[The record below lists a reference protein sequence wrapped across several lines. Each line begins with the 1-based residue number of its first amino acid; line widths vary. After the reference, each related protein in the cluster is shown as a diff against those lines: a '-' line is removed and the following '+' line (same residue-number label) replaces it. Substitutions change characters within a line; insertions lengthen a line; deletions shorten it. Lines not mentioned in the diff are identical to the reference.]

1 MKKIKLFCLA
11 SIFSAG
17 LLVGCSNN
25 QPVHTHEWGEVTYTW
40 SADNK
45 SCTAERTCKTDS
57 THKESETVDTSYAV
71 TTEATCS
78 KTGIGTY
85 TASFTN
91 ESFQVRT
98 KDITLDMVAHTWDEG
113 EITKFP
119 SILEE
124 GEKTYHCTK
133 CDATKTEVVAKTT
146 DATNYTLDAE
156 RMNDLTGVFT
166 AKAVVGA
173 DKASATLGIPLIAK
187 QNLVDNPTYQS
198 PGIIQGAAIDYEK
211 KTGAVQYE
219 WLPGQSADT
228 LVAPYS
234 YFRYSIT
241 KVSQQDADGQT
252 RVYDKLSGFDGTYYI
267 IRVDVSNLVANK
279 TGYLHVKHE
288 NNKALMVQVGMQN
301 GVNTNVEVTLDGNN
315 QPTVKP
321 TIKNGKWYVGE
332 TDTGIAADPTHNDSL
347 AYYQAITDANG
358 TSKNYWFVGGTGY
371 ADGMGMKSIV
381 YPLKDNAAALKDK
394 NGNHQDTP
402 YIDVVVLSSGKL
414 AAGADKGKETAP
426 TSDIS
431 LSFYVDDTLDNN
443 PDLMFDPT
451 SQDVNHA
458 ANVAKKFFDESK
470 AVEGTNKTSY
480 LVKGDDLEIDVVTVE
495 TQKQQDIN
503 EYWSLNKAIDFQPYN
518 EHTIKLLCEVPVLEG
533 LNVHSKDET
542 YRKVILD
549 VNSFDIQIANHS
561 QLGTAGLIVS
571 NNASLEILDSSNTVG
586 AELAI
591 GNNANME
598 VQNGGTLIIDETCQ
612 LEVEYD
618 AASKAANKVTYD
630 KVIEMITALPEVD
643 AVKEANRVDVE
654 AARGSYDL
662 LSEEDKAKVTNYDK
676 LTALEAKLGPDT
688 PLNNGEITVKQG
700 GKLINQGVI
709 NIEGLEV
716 KPQANNQQEAQ
727 QVVTRDMKAAS
738 MLIEEGGVVDN
749 YGCMMIKG
757 DLYLLGELNNYGKY
771 SDPIT
776 ATDPDKGQVTHHK
789 GIQVTWKD
797 DVTVEAQ
804 DSTPENKKYTV
815 NPEVKPGTIHVGM
828 DSKKNIVK
836 TAKIMNYGD
845 IVLCPGVIDVYGCY
859 SNVKNDTYEGNLY
872 MCAVS
877 EAVVPV
883 TPVNPTDP
891 LEERRQFAPPYESTF
906 NIINASLFMNQ
917 GHLYHAKIEILSNG
931 IFGTL
936 TVLLENNNQ

>member
-1 MKKIKLFCLA
+1 MKKIRLMCLA

-17 LLVGCSNN
+17 LLVGCSN
-25 QPVHTHEWGEVTYTW
+25 QPVHTHDWGEVTYTW
-40 SADNK
+40 NADN
-45 SCTAERTCKTDS
+45 STCTAERVCKSDS
-57 THKESETVDTSYAV
+57 AHKESETVNSTYSI
-71 TTEATCS
+71 TTQATCAH
-78 KTGIGTY
+78 TGIGTY
-85 TASFTN
+85 SATFEN
-91 ESFQVRT
+91 EAFPKAT
-98 KDITLDMVAHTWDEG
+98 KDITLDMLAHTWDEG
-113 EITKFP
+113 EITKYP
-119 SILEE
+119 SILEN
-124 GEKTYHCTK
+124 GEKVYHCEK

-146 DATNYTLDAE
+146 DATSYTLDAE
-156 RMNDLTGVFT
+156 KVNDLTGVFT

-219 WLPGQSADT
+219 WLPGQSEET

-241 KVSQQDADGQT
+241 KVSQQDADGNT

-267 IRVDVSNLVANK
+267 IRLDVSELIANK
-279 TGYLHVKHE
+279 TGYLHVNHQD
-288 NNKALMVQVGMQN
+288 NKALMVQVGMQN
-301 GVNTNVEVTLDGNN
+301 GVNTNIEVTMDANN

-321 TIKNGKWYVGE
+321 SIKNGKWYVGD
-332 TDTGIAADPTHNDSL
+332 TDTGIVAEEGHNDSL
-347 AYYQAITDANG
+347 AYYSAITDANG

-381 YPLKDNAAALKDK
+381 YPLKDNAVALKDK
-394 NGNHQDTP
+394 NGNYQETP
-402 YIDVVVLSSGKL
+402 YIDIIVLSSSKL

-431 LSFYVDDTLDNN
+431 LSMYVDDTLDNN
-443 PDLMFDPT
+443 PELMYDPT

-480 LVKGDDLEIDVVTVE
+480 LVKGDDLEIDVVTKE
-495 TQKQQDIN
+495 THNQQDVN
-503 EYWSLNKAIDFQPYN
+503 EYWSLTKAIDFQPYN
-518 EHTIKLLCEVPVLEG
+518 AHTIKLLCEVPVLEG
-533 LNVHSKDET
+533 LNVHSKTEAS
-542 YRKVILD
+542 RKVILD

-561 QLGTAGLIVS
+561 ELGTAGLIVS

-591 GNNANME
+591 GNNATLE

-630 KVIEMITALPEVD
+630 KVIEMIDALPAVD
-643 AVKEANRVDVE
+643 AVTEKNRVDVE
-654 AARGSYDL
+654 SARGSYDL
-662 LSEEDKAKVTNYDK
+662 LSEEDKAKVTNLAK
-676 LTALEAKLGPDT
+676 LEALEAKLGPDT
-688 PLNNGEITVKQG
+688 PLNNGEITVRKG
-700 GKLINQGVI
+700 GKLVNEGVI

-716 KPQANNQQEAQ
+716 KPQANNQQETQ
-727 QVVTRDMKAAS
+727 QVVTRDMKSAS
-738 MLIEEGGVVDN
+738 ILVEDGGIIDN

-797 DVTVEAQ
+797 DITIEAQ
-804 DSTPENKKYTV
+804 DSTPEAKKYTV

-828 DSKKNIVK
+828 DSKKNVVK
-836 TAKIMNYGD
+836 TAKLNNYGD
-845 IVLCPGVIDVYGCY
+845 IVLCPGVIDVYGSY
-859 SNVKNDTYEGNLY
+859 INIKDDKHEGNLY
-872 MCAVS
+872 LCTLS

-891 LEERRQFAPPYESTF
+891 LEERRQFTPPYESTF
-906 NIINASLFMNQ
+906 NVLNADTYINH
-917 GHLYHAKIEILSNG
+917 GHVYHATIEIISNG
-931 IFGTL
+931 IFGQL
-936 TVLLENNNQ
+936 TILLENNQ

>member
-1 MKKIKLFCLA
+1 MKIKAFVLA
-11 SIFSAG
+11 GALVCS
-17 LLVGCSNN
+17 LLVGCN
-25 QPVHTHEWGEVTYTW
+25 QQPHTHDWGEPTYTW
-40 SADNK
+40 NSDN
-45 SCTAERTCKTDS
+45 STCTAERVCKGDD
-57 THKESETVDTSYAV
+57 THVETETVNSTYAV
-71 TTEATCS
+71 TRESTCALE
-78 KTGIGTY
+78 GVGQY
-85 TASFTN
+85 TATFTN
-91 ESFQVRT
+91 EAFATQNKT
-98 KDITLDMVAHTWDEG
+98 IDLEKKAHTWDEG

-119 SILEE
+119 SILED
-124 GEKTYHCTK
+124 GEKTYHCVN

-156 RMNDLTGVFT
+156 RMEDLTGVFT

-198 PGIIQGAAIDYEK
+198 PGIIQGAAIDFEK
-211 KTGAVQYE
+211 KTGAVKYE
-219 WLPGQSADT
+219 WLPNQSEET

-267 IRVDVSNLVANK
+267 IRLDVSNLVANK

-288 NNKALMVQVGMQN
+288 DNKALMVQVGMQS
-301 GVNTNVEVTLDGNN
+301 GVNTNIEVTLDGNN

-321 TIKNGKWYVGE
+321 SIKNGKWYVGE
-332 TDTGIAADPTHNDSL
+332 TDTGIAADPSHNDSL
-347 AYYQAITDANG
+347 AYYSAITDANG
-358 TSKNYWFVGGTGY
+358 VSKNYWFVGGTGF
-371 ADGMGMKSIV
+371 ADGMGMKSMV
-381 YPLKDNAAALKDK
+381 YPLKDNAAVLKDK
-394 NGNHQDTP
+394 NGNHKDTP
-402 YIDVVVLSSGKL
+402 YIDIIVLSSSKL

-431 LSFYVDDTLDNN
+431 LSLYVDETIDYN
-443 PDLMFDPT
+443 PELMYDPT

-458 ANVAKKFFDESK
+458 ANVAKKFFDETK
-470 AVEGTNKTSY
+470 AVDGTNKTSY

-495 TQKQQDIN
+495 TQKEKDIN
-503 EYWSLNKAIDFQPYN
+503 EFWSLNKAIDFQPYN

-533 LNVHSKDET
+533 LNVHSKTEE

-571 NNASLEILDSSNTVG
+571 NNASLEILDGSNTVG

-598 VQNGGTLIIDETCQ
+598 VQSGGTLIIDETCQ

-618 AASKAANKVTYD
+618 AASKVANKVTYD
-630 KVIEMITALPEVD
+630 KVIEMITALPEID
-643 AVKEANRVDVE
+643 AVTEKNRVDVE
-654 AARGSYDL
+654 SARGSYDL

-676 LTALEAKLGPDT
+676 LVALETKLGPDT
-688 PLNNGEITVKQG
+688 PLNNGEVTVRKG

-709 NIEGLEV
+709 NVEGLEV
-716 KPQANNQQEAQ
+716 KPQANNQQESQ

-738 MLIEEGGVVDN
+738 LLVEDGGVIDN

-797 DVTVEAQ
+797 DVTIETQ
-804 DSTPENKKYTV
+804 DSTPEAKKYTV

-828 DSKKNIVK
+828 DSKKNVVK
-836 TAKIMNYGD
+836 TAKLNNYGD
-845 IVLCPGVIDVYGCY
+845 IVLCPGVIDVYGNY
-859 SNVKNDTYEGNLY
+859 SNIKDDKHEGNLY

-891 LEERRQFAPPYESTF
+891 LEERRQFTPPYESTF
-906 NIINASLFMNQ
+906 NVLNAASYVNQ
-917 GHLYHAKIEILSNG
+917 GNLYHATIEILSNG
-931 IFGTL
+931 IFGKL
-936 TVLLENNNQ
+936 TILLEQQ